1 MKSFVS
7 LTVKSRR
14 FAGDEIVRSTHGEIF
29 GQSPQ
34 MKSLCFA
41 GGEIVR
47 LRLTVQTS
55 PAAGGF
61 HPERIS
67 SPQAI
72 SPIQ

>member
-1 MKSFVS
+1 MYSYS
-7 LTVKSRR
+7 
-14 FAGDEIVRSTHGEIF
+14 EIVRFTHGEIF
-29 GQSPQ
+29 GQRPQ

-47 LRLTVQTS
+47 LRLTVQST